1 MSDTTS
7 SSNEMPTR
15 EILLDLPSDINL
27 MSVLDAVVSQVCR
40 DLKFDGDA
48 TEQIGV
54 AVIEAGMNAVKHGN
68 KFDLNKRVRIG
79 FIIDSEKVL
88 IRIQDQGAGFDPDAV
103 ADPLTGDNLF
113 RDHGRGILMIRAYMD
128 DAWFDKN
135 GTELTMMKLLPH

>member
-7 SSNEMPTR
+7 MSTETPVR
-15 EILLDLPSDINL
+15 EVLLDFPSDISL

-40 DLKFDGDA
+40 DLKFDGDT

-68 KFDLNKRVRIG
+68 KFDLNKRVRVW
-79 FIIDSEKVL
+79 FILDSEKMT
-88 IRIQDQGAGFDPDAV
+88 IRIQDQGAGFNPDAV
-103 ADPLTGDNLF
+103 ADPLSGDNLF

-128 DAWFDKN
+128 DAWHEEN
-135 GTELTMMKLLPH
+135 GTVVTMVKTLPQ

>member
-1 MSDTTS
+1 
-7 SSNEMPTR
+7 
-15 EILLDLPSDINL
+15 
-27 MSVLDAVVSQVCR
+27 MSVLDAVCSQVCR

-68 KFDLNKRVRIG
+68 KFDLNKRARIW
-79 FIIDSEKVL
+79 FIIDSEKLV
-88 IRIQDQGAGFDPDAV
+88 IRICDEGEGFDPDAV

-128 DAWFDKN
+128 DAWYEKR
-135 GTELTMMKLLPH
+135 GTELTMVKMLPQ